1 MANKVRIGLLGA
13 GRIGK
18 LHGENLAHAVPNA
31 DLYAVADPFMND
43 VTRAWAADM
52 GIEKCYDDPEMIF
65 GDPTIEAVFICSS
78 TATHADFIMRAAQT
92 GKHIFCEK
100 PIDTKLAKIEEALA
114 AVKKAGVKL
123 QVGFVRR
130 FDHNHKAVRDTVAS
144 GKLGKPNLIK
154 VTSRDPLEITGA
166 GTDQSLS
173 FSDDALAAS
182 PADTAVGVHNN
193 GSGFHEDLEQ
203 PFF

>member
-154 VTSRDPLEITGA
+154 VTSRDLLVGGGGRLVPA
-166 GTDQSLS
+166 GIEHAGRLLAVPQDHPVEPVRAA
-173 FSDDALAAS
+173 DAGVPHLA
-182 PADTAVGVHNN
+182 DGC
-193 GSGFHEDLEQ
+193 
-203 PFF
+203 